1 MFSRI
6 LYSLQYR
13 LNKVNLKEIKGS
25 NNQILNSG
33 TIQGCKIEIYGNNNK
48 IEIAENSIIKNT
60 NFYIKGNNITI
71 KIGSQVCIKGGELWA
86 EDNQTQIVI
95 GSKTTIESA
104 HIAVTEDNRKIEIGE
119 DCMFA
124 KEIEIRSGDSHSIL
138 NDAGE
143 RINPAEDVII
153 GNHVWISN
161 RATILKGV
169 HLDNNCIIGIGSIV
183 TSSLSPNTL
192 AGGVPAHE
200 IKKGVNWTR
209 ERN

>member
-13 LNKVNLKEIKGS
+13 LNKINLKEIKGS
-25 NNQILNSG
+25 NNQIKNSG
-33 TIQGCKIEIYGNNNK
+33 TIQGCKIEIYGDNNN
-48 IEIAENSIIKNT
+48 IQIGENAIIKNT
-60 NFYIKGNNITI
+60 LFYIKGNNITI
-71 KIGSQVCIKGGELWA
+71 KVGSQVSIKGGELWA

-104 HIAVTEDNRKIEIGE
+104 HIAVTEDHHKIEIGE
-119 DCMFA
+119 DCMLA

-153 GNHVWISN
+153 GNHVWIGN

-169 HLDNNCIIGIGSIV
+169 QLDDNCIIGIGAIV
-183 TSSLSPNTL
+183 TDSFSPNTL
-192 AGGVPAHE
+192 VAGVPAKE